1 MTRNLSD
8 TTGLYSGNNR
18 PRRSTADYT
27 RKNSSPV
34 PTASERKGRSKA
46 DIKPADQASICNSV
60 YSRPFQSHGLDN
72 LEGSHSPTYSRPSI
86 IGQRTPS
93 MTSDIH
99 TINPESLL
107 TISNRDA
114 TNTNYGEDDYQLTTY
129 SQTSYYSQPSRAHWQ
144 SRETEEV
151 ESDYT
156 SISQRDP
163 YHSKKRRESRDSIR
177 RSSSNH
183 SSDRESISSIK
194 TTLGNQQIL
203 LNHIIKTMEN
213 KLRTLQAISPQP
225 PWLYQKHSCHCLYPR
240 HSSFDYNSTRGGIN
254 QQGHRICD

>member
-1 MTRNLSD
+1 MTKKSSD
-8 TTGLYSGNNR
+8 TTGLNSGNNR

-27 RKNSSPV
+27 RKNPFQV
-34 PTASERKGRSKA
+34 PTTSERKGRSKA
-46 DIKPADQASICNSV
+46 DTKPADQASICNSV
-60 YSRPFQSHGLDN
+60 YSRPSQSHGLDN

-99 TINPESLL
+99 TINPESLF

-114 TNTNYGEDDYQLTTY
+114 TDTNYGEDDYQSTTY
-129 SQTSYYSQPSRAHWQ
+129 SQTSYYSRPSRAHRR

-163 YHSKKRRESRDSIR
+163 YHSKNRRELCNSIR

-194 TTLGNQQIL
+194 TILGNQKNLTQP
-203 LNHIIKTMEN
+203 HHQDYGKT
-213 KLRTLQAISPQP
+213 S
-225 PWLYQKHSCHCLYPR
+225 
-240 HSSFDYNSTRGGIN
+240 
-254 QQGHRICD
+254 